1 MEYLVKIVKIDITQR
16 YEDILSIAYSQETVK
31 FIENELK
38 MKNIFIK
45 KADIKTE
52 PLEDKSIEPT
62 NSEEFMRL
70 LSLDRK
76 SSECL
81 SSLK

>member
-1 MEYLVKIVKIDITQR
+1 M
-16 YEDILSIAYSQETVK
+16 K